1 MLNDSLRVCATLPE
15 VLESVCRNRWAAGK
29 AGFSLSMTFIQAL
42 VYGSLISTTDTVR
55 SSPGP
60 KVLPTLSHTLRV
72 AYSLS
77 GSHCQILIQLLHARV
92 QVTIVAVLQRLGA
105 NEDLYALVFGE
116 SCLNDAV
123 GVVLYR
129 TLTLFLHERVTVGST
144 FAGIL
149 SFMGV
154 FLGSMLIGA
163 S

>member
-1 MLNDSLRVCATLPE
+1 
-15 VLESVCRNRWAAGK
+15 
-29 AGFSLSMTFIQAL
+29 
-42 VYGSLISTTDTVR
+42 
-55 SSPGP
+55 
-60 KVLPTLSHTLRV
+60 
-72 AYSLS
+72 
-77 GSHCQILIQLLHARV
+77 V

-149 SFMGV
+149 SFLGV

-163 S
+163 SLTGRLMASSVPRNESPLCTQAAAHPGMCARMHCMVPANAASC

>member
-1 MLNDSLRVCATLPE
+1 M
-15 VLESVCRNRWAAGK
+15 
-29 AGFSLSMTFIQAL
+29 
-42 VYGSLISTTDTVR
+42 
-55 SSPGP
+55 
-60 KVLPTLSHTLRV
+60 
-72 AYSLS
+72 
-77 GSHCQILIQLLHARV
+77 
-92 QVTIVAVLQRLGA
+92 AVLQRLGA

-163 S
+163 LNGRPHCRLCWTTSGLLWMWPGIHPSPVRKCCFNKVHVMAVSRFESRCGSAPASMVNCTVLCCVLSPAARRMLL